1 MSANPLNPIDS
12 TRTATTTRLR
22 SALPSFSPC
31 TRASACSVLFNKL
44 LTPHWVEAV
53 GEEVAVS
60 LNISHGGLRLR
71 GELCRNERELE
82 AWRGDHHHLT

>member
-1 MSANPLNPIDS
+1 MSTPFGSPEWPSPRHPPSVCSPLGL
-12 TRTATTTRLR
+12 T
-22 SALPSFSPC
+22 C

-71 GELCRNERELE
+71 GELCCNERELE

>member
-1 MSANPLNPIDS
+1 MHA
-12 TRTATTTRLR
+12 
-22 SALPSFSPC
+22 F
-31 TRASACSVLFNKL
+31 ACSVLFNKL

-53 GEEVAVS
+53 GSEVAVS

-82 AWRGDHHHLT
+82 AWRGDHHRLTC

>member
-1 MSANPLNPIDS
+1 M
-12 TRTATTTRLR
+12 
-22 SALPSFSPC
+22 
-31 TRASACSVLFNKL
+31 LFNKL

-82 AWRGDHHHLT
+82 AWRGDHHHLDLT